1 MNYARLEPRQT
12 EPMDFTTLG
21 FVRVAAIAPP
31 VAIGDVVTNS
41 ATISAWAIDASEA
54 GAAVVV
60 FPELCLTGYTCE
72 DLFLTSMVVTAHNA
86 LAELVRQT
94 ADLASVIVV
103 GLPLQAPNGRR
114 YNVAAALHGGRVLG
128 AVPKQHLP
136 NYGEFY
142 ERRWFTPGGDVDELI
157 HIEGLDPFR
166 LYARQVFDIG
176 SAAGVNVR
184 LGIEICEDL
193 WAPDPP
199 STAAALAGANIIVN
213 PSASNELVAKADYRR
228 DLVRIQSARLNC
240 AYVYA
245 GCGPSESTKDIVF
258 GGHAFVVENGTVL
271 AEGDRFDFNG
281 SMTITDVDVDRLA
294 NERSHN
300 MTFGT
305 SPEPDP
311 PFDAVAVDVSEAVGV
326 VGALRDG
333 LPVLTALRRTYART
347 PFVPDNPNNVDER
360 AREILAIQSTGLAR
374 RMLAARAER
383 AVIGLSG
390 GLDSTL
396 ALLVVLETMKKLK
409 RGPESIVCVSMP
421 GLGTTDHTKSSAE
434 FLAACTGVTFREIPI
449 GKAVA
454 QHFRDIGHDPKN
466 FDVVYENS
474 QARERTQILFDIAN
488 QVKGI
493 VIGTGDLSELALGWC
508 TFNADQMAN
517 YGVNV
522 SVPKTL
528 VKHLVRWYGENL
540 TDRKTNAVLTKI
552 LDTVISPELL
562 PVGKDGSIQQA
573 TEDIVG
579 PYELHDFFLYH
590 WQRNGF
596 GPRKIQALA
605 FVTFAGLY
613 DEAIVTKWLKVFV
626 ERFARQQFKRTTLPP
641 GPKIG
646 SVSLSPR
653 GDLRLPDELDPA
665 AFLAQLSNQ

>member
-1 MNYARLEPRQT
+1 MNFTGAT
-12 EPMDFTTLG
+12 DFTTLG
-21 FVRVAAIAPP
+21 FVRVAAVAPP
-31 VAIGDVVTNS
+31 VAIGDVVTNCS
-41 ATISAWAIDASEA
+41 TIAAWAHDASEQ
-54 GAAVVV
+54 GAAIVV
-60 FPELCLTGYTCE
+60 FPELSLTGYTCE
-72 DLFLTSMVVTAHNA
+72 DLFLTSMVQDAHRSLGE
-86 LAELVRQT
+86 LARQT
-94 ADLASVIVV
+94 ADLAATIVV
-103 GLPLQAPNGRR
+103 GSPLQAANGRR
-114 YNVAAALHGGRVLG
+114 YNCAVVLHGGTILG
-128 AVPKQHLP
+128 AIPKQHLP

-142 ERRWFTPGGDVDELI
+142 ERRWFTPGREVDEFVTL
-157 HIEGLDPFR
+157 HDHLFR
-166 LYARQVFDIG
+166 LHARQVFDLG
-176 SAAGVNVR
+176 TAGGITVR

-199 STAAALAGANIIVN
+199 STALALAGANIIVN
-213 PSASNELVAKADYRR
+213 PSASNELVAKAEYRK
-228 DLVRIQSARLNC
+228 DLVRIQSARLGC

-245 GCGPSESTKDIVF
+245 GSGPTESTKDIVF
-258 GGHAFVVENGTVL
+258 GGHTFVMENGSLL
-271 AEGDRFDFNG
+271 AESDRFNFNG
-281 SMTITDVDVDRLA
+281 SMVFADVDVDRLA
-294 NERSHN
+294 NERAQN

-305 SPEPDP
+305 TDEPFP
-311 PFDAVAVDVSEAVGV
+311 LIDVHTLVNQ
-326 VGALRDG
+326 
-333 LPVLTALRRTYART
+333 LPTLVQLQRNYVRF
-347 PFVPDNPNNVDER
+347 PFVPNDPRNVDER

-374 RMLAARAER
+374 RMMAARAEK
-383 AVIGLSG
+383 AVLGLSG

-396 ALLVVLETMKKLK
+396 ALLVVVETMKKLG
-409 RGPESIVCVSMP
+409 RSVENIVCISMP
-421 GLGTTDHTKSSAE
+421 GLGTTDHTKSSAQQ
-434 FLAACTGVTFREIPI
+434 LAECVGVTFREIPI

-454 QHFRDIGHDPKN
+454 QHFKDIGHDPKN

-517 YGVNV
+517 YGVNT

-528 VKHLVRWYGENL
+528 VRHLVRWYGENL
-540 TDRKTNAVLTKI
+540 TDKKTQKVLTTI
-552 LDTVISPELL
+552 LETVISPELL

-596 GPRKIQALA
+596 APRKIQVLA
-605 FVTFAGLY
+605 FETFTADGSY
-613 DEAIVTKWLKVFV
+613 DEATITRWLKVFI
-626 ERFARQQFKRTTLPP
+626 ERFCRQQFKRTTLPP

-665 AFLAQLSNQ
+665 GFVAQLSGL

>member
-1 MNYARLEPRQT
+1 
-12 EPMDFTTLG
+12 MDFATLG
-21 FVRVAAIAPP
+21 FVRVAAVAPP
-31 VAIGDVVTNS
+31 VAIGDVVTNT
-41 ATISAWAIDASEA
+41 ATIAAWALEASEA
-54 GAAVVV
+54 GSAVVV
-60 FPELCLTGYTCE
+60 FPELALTGYTCE
-72 DLFLTSMVVTAHNA
+72 DLFLTSMVTTAHA
-86 LAELVRQT
+86 AVAELARQT
-94 ADLASVIVV
+94 ADLSAVVVV
-103 GLPLQAPNGRR
+103 GTPLQAPNGRR
-114 YNVAAALHGGRVLG
+114 YNAAVVMHRGNVCG
-128 AVPKQHLP
+128 AIPKQHLP

-142 ERRWFTPGGDVDELI
+142 ERRWFTPGTDVDEIILI
-157 HIEGLDPFR
+157 DGLAPFR
-166 LYARQVFDIG
+166 LHARQVFDIG
-176 SAAGVNVR
+176 SAGGVTVR
-184 LGIEICEDL
+184 LGVEICEDL

-199 STAAALAGANIIVN
+199 STTLALGGANIIVN

-228 DLVRIQSARLNC
+228 DLVRVQSARLNC

-245 GCGPSESTKDIVF
+245 GAGPTESTKDVVF
-258 GGHAFVVENGTVL
+258 GGHTFVAENGMVL

-281 SMTITDVDVDRLA
+281 AMTITEVDVDRLA
-294 NERSHN
+294 NDRAQN

-305 SPEPDP
+305 SPEPFP
-311 PFDAVAVDVSEAVGV
+311 PLTAVSVPLDA
-326 VGALRDG
+326 
-333 LPVLTALRRTYART
+333 LPVLANLRRTYPRM
-347 PFVPDNPNNVDER
+347 PFVPDSPHNVDER
-360 AREILAIQSTGLAR
+360 AREILAIQATGLAR
-374 RMLAARAER
+374 RMLAARAEK
-383 AVIGLSG
+383 AVLGLSG

-409 RGPESIVCVSMP
+409 RSPDNIVCISMP
-421 GLGTTDHTKSSAE
+421 GLGTTDHTKSSADR
-434 FLAACTGVTFREIPI
+434 LAEATGVTFREIPI

-466 FDVVYENS
+466 FDVVFENS

-528 VKHLVRWYGENL
+528 VKHLVRWYGANL
-540 TDRKTNAVLTKI
+540 TDRKTNAILTKI

-562 PVGKDGSIQQA
+562 PVGKDGGIQQA

-596 GPRKIQALA
+596 APRKIQALA
-605 FVTFAGLY
+605 FSTFAGVY
-613 DEAIVTKWLKVFV
+613 DEAVVTRWLKVFV
-626 ERFARQQFKRTTLPP
+626 ERFTRQQFKRTTLPP

-665 AFLAQLSNQ
+665 PFLMGLLDQ